1 MNQFQN
7 NNDTTGNLLYEY
19 SREYHCFHAK
29 LNAEAGLVDLH
40 VGSPVPNV
48 EHACLKPSFDI
59 DVPFLLAT
67 LMPVVKDGARGSKM

>member
-1 MNQFQN
+1 MTATIPGTHSIIFLF
-7 NNDTTGNLLYEY
+7 DFY
-19 SREYHCFHAK
+19 REYHCFHAK

-48 EHACLKPSFDI
+48 EHACIKPSFDI

-67 LMPVVKDGARGSKM
+67 LMPVAKVSISLTF